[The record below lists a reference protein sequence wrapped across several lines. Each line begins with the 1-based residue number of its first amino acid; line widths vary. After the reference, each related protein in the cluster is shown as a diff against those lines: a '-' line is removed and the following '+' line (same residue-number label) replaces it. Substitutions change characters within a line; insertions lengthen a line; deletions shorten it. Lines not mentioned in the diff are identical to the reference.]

1 MIAAE
6 RRDVARRLILLVDT
20 LYDHR
25 VKLIVS
31 AAAEPAAL
39 YAATSGEESFAFR
52 RTVSR
57 LIEMRSEA
65 YLGAAHVVAEAAT
78 GERFDSGLKGAG
90 RHCRAAPLAAL
101 ALQHQSG

>member
-1 MIAAE
+1 MIADA

-25 VKLIVS
+25 VKLIAS

-39 YAATSGEESFAFR
+39 YAASRGEEAFAFK

-57 LIEMRSEA
+57 LIEMRSEG
-65 YLGAAHVVAEAAT
+65 YLGAAHGTTAAEA
-78 GERFDSGLKGAG
+78 G
-90 RHCRAAPLAAL
+90 
-101 ALQHQSG
+101 